1 MENSNTIKIDKKI
14 LNVGL
19 HKPETALDDEVVLVT
34 DVKLPT
40 DAPARMKTLKADGKK
55 WYLTVVYHEDTGRP
69 FALFCHTNNKE
80 KSVSTSTAIDGLI
93 ELAYKKGILEEHILQ
108 VLDKCQSESNVSKL
122 TRVISL
128 LLRHGVHIKNI
139 VRELDRI
146 DTIVGSFLF
155 QIKKFLSQYIK
166 NGEKVDGAICS
177 ECGGTLIFSEGCM
190 MCTSCGNSKCG

>member
-177 ECGGTLIFSEGCM
+177 ECGGALIFSEGCM